1 MASEPIRQ
9 AQGRPIRQA
18 HRHEYSRWYSRWQGK
33 PRVAIVGIGPVGGI
47 LAAHLARARHYVVL
61 CDIQKPHL
69 DAIKDRGLS
78 ITGFLEMTA
87 QCERAAYSVSEL
99 SNFPEVNTVIISTK
113 ASVLP
118 RLVPE
123 IAKIARPGTRLISC
137 QNGLDNEE
145 YLAEAFGPD
154 NVLRIVVNFAG
165 SQMGDGHIAMSF
177 FNAPNY
183 IGAMTGKSEPLARQM
198 AEMMTEA
205 GLDTQFTQNIK
216 KYEWEKVI
224 LNTALSATCAL
235 TRKSMK
241 DMMDFEQTEL
251 LAEELMR
258 EGVEVAEAAGVKFDE
273 GFLEHGI
280 QYLKKAGYHRTSM
293 HQDILRRLP
302 TEIDWLNGRIVER
315 GRALGLQ
322 TPYNFAIT
330 ALVKGLEMESGAPG
344 EH

>member
-154 NVLRIVVNFAG
+154 NVLRIIVNFAG

-177 FNAPNY
+177 FNPPNY
-183 IGAMTGKSEPLARQM
+183 IGAITDKGEPLARQM
-198 AEMMTEA
+198 AGMMSDA
-205 GLDTQFTQNIK
+205 GLDTQFTRDVK

-224 LNTALSATCAL
+224 LNAALSAMCAL
-235 TRKSMK
+235 TRKPMR
-241 DMMDFEQTEL
+241 DMMNLECTEH
-251 LAEELMR
+251 LAECLLR
-258 EGVEVAEAAGVKFDE
+258 EGVRVAEAAGVTLDA
-273 GFLEHGI
+273 GFVENGI

-293 HQDILRRLP
+293 HQDILRQAP
-302 TEIDWLNGRIVER
+302 TEIDWINSKIAER
-315 GRALGLQ
+315 GAALGID
-322 TPYNFAIT
+322 TPYNSAIT
-330 ALVKGLEMESGAPG
+330 ALIKGLEMESGAP
-344 EH
+344 ENH